1 MVLEVNSMSESKTKP
16 KRRSLRL
23 VSPDLYNYITTELED
38 KHNIHSYD
46 LQIDASEMEE
56 GMEITIRFGETFS
69 NIETKYFTHEQVK
82 EISKEVKEFV
92 AQTGEACTEVLID
105 DYFKIHA
112 P

>member
-1 MVLEVNSMSESKTKP
+1 MNESKTNDK
-16 KRRSLRL
+16 KKSLRL
-23 VSPDLYNYITTELED
+23 VSPRLYNYITEKLED

-46 LQIDASEMEE
+46 LQIDASLMDE
-56 GMEITIRFGETFS
+56 GIEIAIRFGETFS
-69 NIETKYFTHEQVK
+69 NIETKFFTHEQVK